1 MRLVVLSFAALFVAS
16 PLAAKPLT
24 VHMGETWIFAVA
36 HGQPAK
42 ARKVDAKIAPSTG
55 EMKVSLSSLMGTT
68 MTIANNSEHDYAY
81 RATLVLAEGKA
92 GPAKS
97 CAVPANGRL
106 AIEHWPQKVAAI
118 RLSDFKPA
126 PAGSL
131 CP

>member
-1 MRLVVLSFAALFVAS
+1 MRLVVLSFAALLVAS

-24 VHMGETWIFAVA
+24 VHMGETWIFAVSS
-36 HGQPAK
+36 GQPAK
-42 ARKVDAKIAPSTG
+42 ARKVDAKIAPASG

-68 MTIANNSEHDYAY
+68 MTIANNSKHDYAY
-81 RATLVLAEGKA
+81 RATLVLADGKT
-92 GPAKS
+92 GSAKS

-106 AIEHWPQKVAAI
+106 AIEHWTQKVSAI
-118 RLSDFKPA
+118 RLGDFKPA